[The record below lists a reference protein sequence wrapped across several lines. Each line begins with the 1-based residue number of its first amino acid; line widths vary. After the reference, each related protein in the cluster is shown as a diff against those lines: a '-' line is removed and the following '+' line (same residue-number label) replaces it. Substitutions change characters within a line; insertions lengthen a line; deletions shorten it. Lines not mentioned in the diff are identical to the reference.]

1 MDAPLLPATTASP
14 DETRAVGRRLA
25 AFLAPGD
32 TLALSGELGAGK
44 TCFVQGV
51 VEGLGGNPADV
62 SSPTFTIAHEYAA
75 RIPVYHMDLYR
86 LGSLSEARAAGLL
99 EYFERMD
106 GICLVEWPERVA
118 DLMPPGTDVLVFA
131 HAAGGRRTISRG

>member
-32 TLALSGELGAGK
+32 VLGLEGELGAGK

-51 VEGLGGNPADV
+51 VEGLGGRAADV

-86 LGSLSEARAAGLL
+86 LTSLGEARAAGLVD
-99 EYFERMD
+99 YFERMD
-106 GICLVEWPERVA
+106 GICLVEWPARVPR
-118 DLMPPGTDVLVFA
+118 LMPPGSDLLLFA